1 MHKEDIKSDL
11 KNLAFDFFY
20 WFSRFEFSLKE
31 NNFLKRDDN
40 GENAEPGWDKF
51 VDQNSPKF
59 HHTEQTRRLLE
70 LNPKRQKVGPNCA
83 LQWKNVGLEDCKSEL
98 CKVVRL
104 LRTIRNNLFHG
115 GKHGADGWDDPQR
128 TKELL
133 LVGKSV
139 LDQLAYAA
147 NFEGDYNCFY

>member
-1 MHKEDIKSDL
+1 MGI
-11 KNLAFDFFY
+11 
-20 WFSRFEFSLKE
+20 
-31 NNFLKRDDN
+31 
-40 GENAEPGWDKF
+40 
-51 VDQNSPKF
+51 
-59 HHTEQTRRLLE
+59 
-70 LNPKRQKVGPNCA
+70 NCA